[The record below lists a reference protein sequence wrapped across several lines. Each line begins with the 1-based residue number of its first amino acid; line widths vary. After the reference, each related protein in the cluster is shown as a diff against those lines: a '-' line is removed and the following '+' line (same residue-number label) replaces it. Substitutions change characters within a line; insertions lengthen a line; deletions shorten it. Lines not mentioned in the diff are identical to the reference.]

1 MLMDNETR
9 ENLLVHI
16 SRDFGLRD
24 QIASLEDDRKEVRQS
39 IEMIMRGHNMNEW
52 PLSEE
57 EARKLGLRVKLK
69 PNRESRRM
77 NYKRLMSE
85 FETLY
90 GELMTNG
97 ILKITPPK
105 KMYRLE
111 VLELKK
117 RKGKAGGVE

>member
-1 MLMDNETR
+1 MLLDNETR

-24 QIASLEDDRKEVRQS
+24 QIATLEDDRKEIRQS

-77 NYKRLMSE
+77 DYKKLMSE
-85 FETLY
+85 YETLY

-111 VLELKK
+111 VSQLKQ
-117 RKGKAGGVE
+117 RKGKGE

>member
-1 MLMDNETR
+1 MLMDEETR

-16 SRDFGLRD
+16 SRDLGLRD
-24 QIASLEDDRKEVRQS
+24 QIAALEDDRKEVRQS
-39 IEMIMRGHNMNEW
+39 IEMVMRGHNLNEW
-52 PLSEE
+52 PLSGE

-77 NYKRLMSE
+77 DYKRLMSE

-97 ILKITPPK
+97 ILKVTPPK

-111 VLELKK
+111 VTQLKQ
-117 RKGKAGGVE
+117 RKGKGE

>member
-1 MLMDNETR
+1 MLMDEETKQ
-9 ENLLVHI
+9 NLLVHI

-24 QIASLEDDRKEVRQS
+24 KIAALEADRKEIRQS
-39 IEMIMRGHNMNEW
+39 IEMVMRGHNMNEW

-77 NYKRLMSE
+77 NYKKLMNE

-90 GELMTNG
+90 GELTTNG
-97 ILKITPPK
+97 ILTISPPK

-111 VLELKK
+111 VLEIKQ
-117 RKGKAGGVE
+117 RKGKG

>member
-1 MLMDNETR
+1 MDNETR
-9 ENLLVHI
+9 QSLLVHI

-24 QIASLEDDRKEVRQS
+24 QIAALEADRKEIRQS
-39 IEMIMRGHNMNEW
+39 IEMVMRGHNLDVW
-52 PLSEE
+52 PMSEE

-77 NYKRLMSE
+77 NYKKLMSE

-97 ILKITPPK
+97 ILTVTPPQ

-111 VLELKK
+111 VLEIKK
-117 RKGKAGGVE
+117 RKGKQEGSSK